1 MPAIYSPLFSNT
13 TCSSPSFSIPSS
25 SSSSALSLAVF
36 ASVSVYQMLHC
47 DGLSTSGNNDAPSA
61 TLTYVEDL
69 APAHP
74 LGPPAHPARV
84 ERSQLVLAQ
93 RRRDFR
99 EVAEIDAQLATLD
112 SVTGSQVRSEKED
125 ILAKVNERNRAA
137 NREAVRRAEVAEA
150 ERKRKMWKEKRAAVV
165 SAAASGESRPNTPGP
180 K

>member
-1 MPAIYSPLFSNT
+1 MIARTSELNRNSSLPRSAIAKA
-13 TCSSPSFSIPSS
+13 
-25 SSSSALSLAVF
+25 AL
-36 ASVSVYQMLHC
+36 
-47 DGLSTSGNNDAPSA
+47 
-61 TLTYVEDL
+61 
-69 APAHP
+69 
-74 LGPPAHPARV
+74 
-84 ERSQLVLAQ
+84 ERSNLVQKRTLAQ